1 MSDTLW
7 AEVLSMTAL
16 QPPLRALVVWLREPD
31 VRAVVGETVPIPL

>member
-7 AEVLSMTAL
+7 SEVLSMTTL
-16 QPPLRALVVWLREPD
+16 QPPLRALIEWLREPG